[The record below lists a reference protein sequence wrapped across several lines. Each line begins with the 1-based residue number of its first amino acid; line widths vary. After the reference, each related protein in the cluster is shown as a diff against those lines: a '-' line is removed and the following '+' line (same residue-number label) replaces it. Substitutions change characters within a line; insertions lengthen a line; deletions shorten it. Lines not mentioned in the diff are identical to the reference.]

1 MKIRES
7 GMPEQDYWDSFFE
20 TGSILD
26 KLGVTSACG
35 DLVEFGCGYGTFT
48 VPAAQRISGTVRALD
63 LEAEMLQAT
72 NALASVSG
80 VDNIELLLRDF
91 VADGSGLPDQSADYA
106 MLFNILHVEEPVAL
120 LREAY
125 RNLSAGGHLGIIHWN
140 HDEQT
145 PRGPPLSMRPRSEQC
160 RAWAVPL
167 WLVTGPRR
175 LTAIRLLS
183 RQHSRLQGCTDS

>member
-7 GMPEQDYWDSFFE
+7 SMPEQDYWDSFFE
-20 TGSILD
+20 TGPILD

-48 VPAAQRISGTVRALD
+48 IPAAQLISGTVRALD
-63 LEAEMLQAT
+63 LEPEMLQAT
-72 NALASVSG
+72 NALASASG

-91 VADGSGLPDQSADYA
+91 VTDGSGLPDQSADYA
-106 MLFNILHVEEPVAL
+106 MLFNILHVEDPLAL

-125 RNLSAGGHLGIIHWN
+125 RNLSAGGQLGIIHWN

-145 PRGPPLSMRPRSEQC
+145 PRGPPLSMRPRPEQC
-160 RAWAVPL
+160 RSWAEEAGFEMAGEILDLPPYHYGL
-167 WLVTGPRR
+167 LLVRVG
-175 LTAIRLLS
+175 
-183 RQHSRLQGCTDS
+183 